1 MKYFVFTII
10 VCLALTGCLETTSI
24 DPEIPSSSIIPNG
37 AILIKEEIQRPTPPN
52 GWSAVICW
60 LQAATLSPNQ
70 TNQTAKIN
78 IDYMKFLEYNQSTQ
92 ITDTIEITN
101 YDSISPRP
109 LLENEGGLY
118 RRIPSWFCCN
128 DSHTVM
134 TNSMISNG
142 ILSIDL
148 SLTPDRIAHWWTT
161 RQLLKPNCKYYL
173 LLRVKIEGQASVQ
186 IGSDWWITI
195 NSPWCGDNVCN
206 RLAWVSD
213 WYGDTGGNYITIKSP
228 INY

>member
-1 MKYFVFTII
+1 MKTLLFTII
-10 VCLALTGCLETTSI
+10 VCVAFVGCLERGLDSSVPPNTTVVP
-24 DPEIPSSSIIPNG
+24 DG
-37 AILIKEEIQRPTPPN
+37 AILLKEEIQRPAPPN
-52 GWSAVICW
+52 GWTSVICW
-60 LQAATLSPNQ
+60 LQAATLSPTQ
-70 TNQTAKIN
+70 TNQTAMIY
-78 IDYMKFLEYNQSTQ
+78 IDYMMLLEHNTSSQ
-92 ITDTIEITN
+92 ITDTIEVIN
-101 YDSISPRP
+101 YDSIAPRP
-109 LLENEGGLY
+109 LFENEGGLY

-134 TNSMISNG
+134 TNSMISNNV
-142 ILSIDL
+142 LSIDL
-148 SLTPDRIAHWWTT
+148 SQSPDRIAHWWTT

-173 LLRVKIEGQASVQ
+173 LLRVKIDGKASIQ

-206 RLAWVSD
+206 SLAWISD